1 MSKDEQIF
9 FDNLKRGLLSVPRQ
23 TKSSIDPENP
33 FEYLGRNFPS
43 LLAEVNEQ
51 ENINP
56 STTQEAYAAN
66 WQQRLI
72 ERSDALSVSF
82 VEDNMSLEARFLLA
96 ELIRQSLSFSD
107 VQFSIDQ
114 LRFIENEIINSD
126 IITNATRDFILGYSA
141 MLRHMMAGIA
151 YNGLVIN
158 GVSYGPDVLTGAW
171 YDCFDQYF
179 ETAARNNF
187 AVLTNWDSPF
197 STAAAWL
204 GLHITLATAAADSIY
219 QAVNQ
224 SISNC

>member
-1 MSKDEQIF
+1 MSI
-9 FDNLKRGLLSVPRQ
+9 PRQ

-33 FEYLGRNFPS
+33 ENPFEYLGHNFRS
-43 LLAEVNEQ
+43 LLADVNEQ

-66 WQQRLI
+66 WQLRLI
-72 ERSDALSVSF
+72 EHADSLSVSF
-82 VEDNMSLEARFLLA
+82 VEDNMSVEARVLIA

-107 VQFSIDQ
+107 VQLSIDQ
-114 LRFIENEIINSD
+114 LRFIENEIMNSD
-126 IITNATRDFILGYSA
+126 VIANATRDFILGYSA

-151 YNGLVIN
+151 YEGLNIN
-158 GVSYGPDVLTGAW
+158 GISYGPDVLTGAW

-187 AVLTNWDSPF
+187 SVLTNWDSPF

-204 GLHITLATAAADSIY
+204 GLPVTLGTAVADSIY